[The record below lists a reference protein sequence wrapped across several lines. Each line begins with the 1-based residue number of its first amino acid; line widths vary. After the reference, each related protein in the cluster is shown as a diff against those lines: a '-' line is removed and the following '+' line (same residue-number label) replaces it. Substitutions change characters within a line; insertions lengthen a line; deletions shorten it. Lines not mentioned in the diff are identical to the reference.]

1 MNLVVR
7 VPRSGPTVGSSRVRG
22 GGGGGGEVE
31 WLYYFLEHISRW
43 PKHVPLI
50 CIHCGSQSSIG
61 ITENKTICIMVSP
74 DIFVVDIIPSDN
86 YSRLGLSLETM

>member
-7 VPRSGPTVGSSRVRG
+7 VPKSGPTVGSSRVR
-22 GGGGGGEVE
+22 GGGGEVE

-43 PKHVPLI
+43 PKPVPLI
-50 CIHCGSQSSIG
+50 CIHCGSQSIIG
-61 ITENKTICIMVSP
+61 ITGNKTICIMVSL
-74 DIFVVDIIPSDN
+74 DIFVVNIIPSDN